1 MRAII
6 HLAGNIAPLLA
17 GLLTAP
23 LTARALGPEAR
34 GELAIIM
41 LVSVF
46 IGLVGAFGLGPLA
59 RQAVSE
65 DIGQAAGWSRRG
77 QRITL
82 ASASGAA
89 AVGFCTAILLG
100 LAVEETLAA
109 IAFFGIAGM
118 SASKSIDAN
127 ILIVAGRTRQF
138 GTANLAA
145 AGAICSGIIFAYV
158 LGLLSLQF
166 VITVNAVSLVIQMI
180 YISYHRRKFLRG
192 IVATEIRKDARSVL
206 IGRAWR
212 AWKSQLIEAAL
223 LRSDSALF
231 IAQGT
236 VALVGYYA
244 VVALVPQVSY
254 QVYQTVIQHSYAKW
268 PALRLRRRTTLLW
281 QLCMLLSLPVA
292 ALGAIGGT
300 LLIPFI
306 FGAAFEP
313 SISLLGPACAMV
325 VCLAGLAPVLQHF
338 AISPTGDAWF
348 PLAALALVALAWF
361 AGIHLGPVTSVLL
374 LAVGFLLVGGGYV
387 YLLSGCRMF
396 RISGSDLMRLFGR

>member
-1 MRAII
+1 M
-6 HLAGNIAPLLA
+6 
-17 GLLTAP
+17 
-23 LTARALGPEAR
+23 
-34 GELAIIM
+34 
-41 LVSVF
+41 F

-89 AVGFCTAILLG
+89 AVGFCTATLLG
-100 LAVEETLAA
+100 LAVEETIAA

-127 ILIVAGRTRQF
+127 ILIVAGRTKQF

-145 AGAICSGIIFAYV
+145 ACTICGGIILAYG
-158 LGLLSLQF
+158 LGLLTLQF
-166 VITVNAVSLVIQMI
+166 VISINAASLVMQML
-180 YISYHRRKFLRG
+180 YISYHRRKFVRG
-192 IVATEIRKDARSVL
+192 LVATELRKDTRRIL
-206 IGRAWR
+206 IAKVWR

-254 QVYQTVIQHSYAKW
+254 QVYQTLIQHSYAKW

-281 QLCMLLSLPVA
+281 QLCMLLSLPIA
-292 ALGAIGGT
+292 ALGAVGGT
-300 LLIPFI
+300 LLIPVV
-306 FGAAFEP
+306 FGPAFEP
-313 SISLLGPACAMV
+313 AVSLLGPACAMV

-338 AISPTGDAWF
+338 AVSPTGDAWF
-348 PLAALALVALAWF
+348 PVAAFGLVVIAWF
-361 AGIHLGPVTSVLL
+361 AGNNFGPAISVLL
-374 LAVGFLLVGGGYV
+374 LAVGFLITGGGYV
-387 YLLSGCRMF
+387 YLLSGNRMF
-396 RISGSDLMRLFGR
+396 RVSSSDLMRLFGR